1 MDTYLFIRNPDPDAG
16 EYNFENLTP
25 WEELVLS
32 GLLQG
37 AGVYCPFGFEPVN
50 LNTGNF
56 YMSQADALLTELG
69 GDFEVQ
75 RAYNSLL
82 PDNRSEFGRG
92 VERLLWRT
100 FNHASGWKNI
110 VPPERWRD
118 AAIYQGRRYLQRAGG
133 V

>member
-1 MDTYLFIRNPDPDAG
+1 MGRTGIIRAAA
-16 EYNFENLTP
+16 
-25 WEELVLS
+25 
-32 GLLQG
+32 G

-75 RAYNSLL
+75 RAYNSLP

-92 VERLLWRT
+92 GAVLWRT

-118 AAIYQGRRYLQRAGG
+118 AAIYQGKAIFYSGPEG
-133 V
+133 MISY